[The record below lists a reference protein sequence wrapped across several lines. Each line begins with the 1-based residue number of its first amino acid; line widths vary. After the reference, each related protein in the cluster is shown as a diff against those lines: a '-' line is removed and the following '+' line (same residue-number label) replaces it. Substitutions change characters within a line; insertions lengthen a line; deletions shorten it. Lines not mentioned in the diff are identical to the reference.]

1 MEDCAMNA
9 RTLARWPQRFSWLL
23 SRLPMRQ
30 PGIVV
35 LCVAACAIMAVRA
48 HQLHVEVA
56 QATSAL
62 RYQAAAMA
70 APANAASDN
79 HAAQMLAF
87 FPAQAPTEDF
97 LKRLYVEAEKRRIN
111 ITQVSVEA
119 GTAPL
124 PTLHRE
130 NIRVSLVAQ
139 DDGYRELIYTLLAKM
154 PSMALTRMS
163 VSRTDLGDF
172 QVDLLWGSFS
182 R

>member
-1 MEDCAMNA
+1 MNT
-9 RTLARWPQRFSWLL
+9 RTLTHWPQRLGWLL
-23 SRLPMRQ
+23 SRLPVRQ
-30 PGIVV
+30 PGIVA
-35 LCVAACAIMAVRA
+35 LCVAACVIMALRA
-48 HQLHVEVA
+48 HQLHDEVA

-70 APANAASDN
+70 APASGTSND
-79 HAAQMLAF
+79 HGAQMLTF
-87 FPAQAPTEDF
+87 FPTQAPTEEF
-97 LKRLYVEAEKRRIN
+97 LKRLYAEAEKRRIS

-124 PTLHRE
+124 PTLQRE

-139 DDGYRELIYTLLAKM
+139 DDGYRELIYTLLTKM
-154 PSMALTRMS
+154 PSMALTRMN

-172 QVDLLWGSFS
+172 QVELLWGSFS